1 MFTPLQT
8 YSRDVVAEVLA
19 AVDIV
24 EVIGLS
30 LDLKPAGSNRFKGL
44 CPFHNEKTPSFSV
57 NRDRQMYHCFGC
69 GKSGDAITFLR
80 EYEGLSYPDAL
91 RKLAD
96 RAGVRLPA
104 LSAYDNRDD
113 YQRQKLLELGA
124 FAQRF
129 FCRVYADRERG
140 AKARSYVDGRK
151 LKAETVKRFALG
163 YAPASYGEFH
173 DAALKAGYREDILL
187 LSGLVR
193 RSEKGAVYD
202 FFRDRLMFPIQDVS
216 GNTVAFGGRDL
227 SGEAP
232 GKYINTP
239 EGPVYKKSR
248 VLFGLHEAREA
259 LRRERCALLV
269 EGYFDLIRCFDA
281 GIENVV
287 ASCGTALTPEQGTL
301 IKRYVPEVVVVY
313 DGDAAGI
320 RAALR
325 GVAILNACGLSV
337 RALSLPHGQDP
348 DDFIKAEGPDAFRHL
363 VDHAPDF
370 VAFYI
375 DMNRAR
381 LGAIEGRTEVAKELF
396 VILHDIK
403 DELRRDEYLKQV
415 AKGLRVDEWTLRRE
429 YRKHSLERT
438 TPAAAPREKVVKSA
452 APTVSVDDRL
462 FLALILGHEALF
474 EKAKQELKGWD
485 LSPGPLSEVLTALFQ
500 DSGTK
505 TLQYLE
511 TEEARNLYAEAANE
525 SVEWDEKA
533 ELLVNKRIVRFKKE
547 AIGAELARIGEA
559 IRQAERGKDPRV
571 TFELIMQKAQLDKA
585 FQNLGAT

>member
-1 MFTPLQT
+1 MNPLQT

-19 AVDIV
+19 ATDIV
-24 EVIGLS
+24 EVIGVS

-104 LSAYDNRDD
+104 PSANDHRED
-113 YQRQKLLELGA
+113 YQRQKLIELGA
-124 FAQRF
+124 FAQKF
-129 FCRVYADRERG
+129 FCRMFNDRDRG
-140 AKARSYVDGRK
+140 AKARAYVDGRG
-151 LKAETVKRFALG
+151 LRAETIKRFALG
-163 YAPASYGEFH
+163 YAPASFGEFR
-173 DAALKAGYREDILL
+173 DAALKAGFREDILA

-193 RSEKGAVYD
+193 RSEKGVVYD
-202 FFRDRLMFPIQDVS
+202 FFRDRLMFPIRDVP

-248 VLFGLHEAREA
+248 ILFGLHEAREA
-259 LRRERCALLV
+259 LRREKRALLV

-287 ASCGTALTPEQGTL
+287 ASCGTALTPEQGAL
-301 IKRYVPEVVVVY
+301 IRRYVSEVVVVY
-313 DGDAAGI
+313 DGDTAGI

-325 GVAILNACGLSV
+325 GVAILNSCGLSV
-337 RALSLPHGQDP
+337 RALALPHGQDP
-348 DDFIKAEGPDAFRHL
+348 DDFIKSESSDTFRKL
-363 VDHAPDF
+363 VDNAPDF
-370 VAFYI
+370 VSFYI
-375 DMNRAR
+375 DMNRER
-381 LGAIEGRTEVAKELF
+381 LGTIEGRTEVAKELF
-396 VILHDIK
+396 AILRDVK

-429 YRKHSLERT
+429 YRKHSQDRHV
-438 TPAAAPREKVVKSA
+438 PATEVREKVLTSV
-452 APTVSVDDRL
+452 APAISVDDRL
-462 FLALILGHEALF
+462 FLALILGHEALL
-474 EKAKQELKGWD
+474 EKAKQELKG
-485 LSPGPLSEVLTALFQ
+485 LNLTPGPLTEVLSALFQ
-500 DSGTK
+500 DGESK
-505 TLQYLE
+505 TLLCLE
-511 TEEARNLYAEAANE
+511 TDEAKKLYAEAANDN
-525 SVEWDEKA
+525 VPWDEKA
-533 ELLVNKRIVRFKKE
+533 ELLLNKRIVRFKKE
-547 AIGAELARIGEA
+547 ALGAELTRIGEA
-559 IRQAERGKDPRV
+559 IRQAERGKDSKAA
-571 TFELIMQKAQLDKA
+571 FQLIMQKAQLDKA